1 MRPRMQ
7 ARQFWRTFSQ
17 AVENFCTLAASL
29 LPQSS
34 SDCPSDM
41 TLASEATR
49 LDVRRTSRVVCD
61 ERFAP
66 SVAFGLEAK
75 RLGAE
80 VVRTHGDITD
90 FWFEDLSRRW
100 KEQPVGISGL
110 TTHGPIFC
118 LERFAW
124 DHGLRV
130 VFRGEHRVL
139 SSGAIAHS
147 ITGRPDIVT
156 RIDRSA
162 LDSLEWAR
170 HLTHVVIACEACQQ
184 RSAVATITSGSTVLA
199 DSSEPLVSW
208 VIAPAC

>member
-100 KEQPVGISGL
+100 KEQPVGIAGL

-124 DHGLRV
+124 DHGLR
-130 VFRGEHRVL
+130 
-139 SSGAIAHS
+139 SSPARSRSCHHHS
-147 ITGRPDIVT
+147 AGRP
-156 RIDRSA
+156 
-162 LDSLEWAR
+162 
-170 HLTHVVIACEACQQ
+170 
-184 RSAVATITSGSTVLA
+184 
-199 DSSEPLVSW
+199 SW
-208 VIAPAC
+208 PIRANHWCHG